1 MKMKWPALGLASLV
15 VASGTFLA
23 TVSQAGPGA
32 NLPTVRVNA
41 QVVPGAV
48 RIDARATSAFT
59 YTASRPS
66 ESLLVVDLPGVSPA
80 EAQHAQILG
89 SGGIASYRLV
99 SYGSGETAGVRLEI
113 LLDAP
118 AHPRFERPNP
128 QQLSVIFDSQS
139 AFVHTSDRSPAVL
152 HSSTSRISH
161 VEVTDLENEPLLKVA
176 GAGPLHYHTTRLYN
190 PDRLVLDFADTM
202 LGTTTASVP
211 NGADPIR
218 SVHVGQFQP
227 DVARIVVDLDRW
239 TRFTILD
246 SKDGVTV
253 AFSGSL
259 GSGNVQSAAHR
270 VQAEPKPATAAAK
283 ITGPVANAP
292 ADSAIRA
299 SNVSLP
305 GFLTQ
310 PSSLLA
316 SPATPVPVPQQNT
329 PQPQQ
334 TAMAAAMPASPPS
347 AAAPRY
353 SGEPINVNFKDVD
366 LKDFFR
372 LIHEISGLNVVLDP
386 SVKGNLT
393 LVLDQVPWDQALDIV
408 LKNNN
413 LDKQVDGNVLRIA
426 SQDTIK
432 GEAQSR
438 ADLQK
443 AEANAVATVTVTY
456 TLSYAKVGPPQ
467 AGAGGG
473 GAAASKSIEQ
483 VLKPFLTNRGD
494 IVSDART
501 NTLIIRDIPSVIPT
515 IDNLI
520 HQLDKKSPQVEIEA
534 RIVAASRTFA
544 QDIGTQFGVSGIQSS
559 GGQQNIFA
567 GAPIVGTSPI
577 SYPTGTVLP
586 YSVSGTT
593 SNPLATSFPATG
605 PTSGFS
611 FAHLSGNFA
620 LDFILTA
627 AESKGAGKVLSRPK
641 IMTQNNIKGTI
652 KQGEEIPIQ
661 TTINNTISVQ
671 YIDAVL
677 ELDVTPQITAD
688 GTISILV
695 HLENTQIDT
704 GIPYIQGTPAL
715 QTQSVD
721 NQVIVRDG
729 GTVMLGGVMISSQST
744 QTNEVPLLGSLP
756 IIGNLFKERAVKV
769 NSSELLFF
777 LTPRVVED

>member
-1 MKMKWPALGLASLV
+1 
-15 VASGTFLA
+15 
-23 TVSQAGPGA
+23 
-32 NLPTVRVNA
+32 
-41 QVVPGAV
+41 
-48 RIDARATSAFT
+48 
-59 YTASRPS
+59 
-66 ESLLVVDLPGVSPA
+66 LPGVSPA
-80 EAQHAQILG
+80 EAQHAQVLG
-89 SGGIASYRLV
+89 SGGVASYRLV

-118 AHPRFERPNP
+118 AHPRFERLNP
-128 QQLSVIFDSQS
+128 QQLSVIFDSQVS
-139 AFVHTSDRSPAVL
+139 AFAPTADHSPAVL
-152 HSSTSRISH
+152 HSATGRISH

-176 GAGPLHYHTTRLYN
+176 GAGPLHYHTTRLFN
-190 PDRLVLDFADTM
+190 PDRLVLDFADTT
-202 LGTTTASVP
+202 LDTTTPAVP
-211 NGADPIR
+211 AGADPIR

-227 DVARIVVDLDRW
+227 NVARIVVNLDRW

-246 SKDGVTV
+246 SRDGVTV

-259 GSGNVQSAAHR
+259 GSEKVQSAAHR
-270 VQAEPKPATAAAK
+270 VQEEPKPATAAAK
-283 ITGPVANAP
+283 IAAPAVNAP
-292 ADSAIRA
+292 ANSAIAA

-316 SPATPVPVPQQNT
+316 SPAEPASLPQQNT
-329 PQPQQ
+329 PQAQQ
-334 TAMAAAMPASPPS
+334 TAMAAAMPAMPPP

-426 SQDTIK
+426 SQETMK
-432 GEAQSR
+432 GEAQAR
-438 ADLQK
+438 VDLEK
-443 AEANAVATVTVTY
+443 AEANAVATVTKTY

-467 AGAGGG
+467 AAAGGG
-473 GAAASKSIEQ
+473 GGGAGNKSIEQ
-483 VLKPFLTNRGD
+483 VLKPFLTSRGD
-494 IVSDART
+494 IVSDTRT
-501 NTLIIRDIPSVIPT
+501 NTLIIRDIPSTIPT

-520 HQLDKKSPQVEIEA
+520 RQLDKKSPQVEIEA

-544 QDIGTQFGVSGIQSS
+544 QDIGTQFGVSGIQAS

-567 GAPIVGTSPI
+567 GAPVVGTSPI

-586 YSVSGTT
+586 YAVSGTT
-593 SNPLATSFPATG
+593 SNPLATNFPATG
-605 PTSGFS
+605 PTSAFS

-627 AESKGAGKVLSRPK
+627 AESKGAGKVLSRPR
-641 IMTQNNIKGTI
+641 IVTQNNYKGHVE
-652 KQGEEIPIQ
+652 QGEKIPIQ

-671 YIDAVL
+671 YIDAALIL
-677 ELDVTPQITAD
+677 EVTPQITAD
-688 GTISILV
+688 GTIEMVV

-721 NQVIVRDG
+721 NQVLVRDG
-729 GTVMLGGVMISSQST
+729 GTVMLGGVMISSQSR

-756 IIGNLFKERAVKV
+756 IIGNLFKERNV
-769 NSSELLFF
+769 NVSSSELLFF
-777 LTPRVVED
+777 LTPRIVED